1 MNQIKATAMLV
12 AVAISAYAMTAA
24 IGPASALA
32 AEQGCES
39 NNVCGYTLINFE
51 GTRFQIPCSSSGSF
65 ELAQNIRSARNRCGN
80 KLNHLVNGGTSVCMN
95 SGGDRPNPG
104 TFPIITLPSSFGG
117 SC

>member
-1 MNQIKATAMLV
+1 MNQFKAKAMLV
-12 AVAISAYAMTAA
+12 AAAISVCAITAA
-24 IGPASALA
+24 IGPANALA

-39 NNVCGYTLINFE
+39 NNVCGYTAINFE
-51 GTRFQIPCSSSGSF
+51 GTRYQIPCASSGSF

-80 KLNHLVNGGTSVCMN
+80 KINHLVNGSTSVCMN
-95 SGGDRPNPG
+95 PGGDRPNPG